1 MLARRIATALEP
13 RYSIAQETRRRER
26 QVWLD
31 TFDWRLHSA
40 GLVLRQLSTGSGRGG
55 HSMGVTGSRPSAE
68 LVLTTDA
75 GEQVAS
81 APLGSPRWPALL
93 DAIPAGALRDRL
105 DPVAGVRALLPLARA
120 EGTMTLF
127 RVLDGEHK
135 TVARLRLEVA
145 SLAQPVGGTLPA
157 RLVLTPVRGYQPD
170 TDRAARLLAAADG
183 LVPGSRSVFQA
194 VLANTGRQ
202 PGDYRDKVAV
212 TLPAPA
218 PARAAVAGVLLGL
231 ADTIEANVGYVI
243 RDVDI
248 EFLHD
253 LRVAVRRTRSALK
266 LAGDELPRDLAARFA
281 PEFKWLGDLTTP
293 TRDLDVNLAGFG
305 DLAGRLRAAAPADLE
320 PLRVQ
325 LAQRRVTE
333 RRKLLRGL
341 RSARF
346 AELMTAWRAALDDAA
361 AARPRRGRH
370 QGPDAGTVAADRIGR
385 AYRRVVKRGAAISA
399 AGTAGGPPAEDM
411 HSLRKRCKELRYL
424 LEFFGSLYEPA
435 ALRRAVKDLKGLQDC
450 LGEFQDAQVQRDEI
464 REFATQMLTQRA
476 TQGTRRH
483 HRPAPPGPGELAAA
497 PRRWQPAPA
506 GPGAGELAATLL
518 AMGELTA
525 RLDAQQRRAR
535 AEVAGRFGEFA
546 GAGVLRTL
554 GIGGRAAMS

>member
-1 MLARRIATALEP
+1 MGVPPLRFRRRARRARLRPPARGEVWRRRACVATGRCREFVIEDGGGMLARRIATALEP

-81 APLGSPRWPALL
+81 APLGSPRWPALI

-157 RLVLTPVRGYQPD
+157 RLVLS
-170 TDRAARLLAAADG
+170 
-183 LVPGSRSVFQA
+183 SRSVFQA

-202 PGDYRDKVAV
+202 PGDYRDKVTV

-293 TRDLDVNLAGFG
+293 PRDLDVNLAGFG
-305 DLAGRLRAAAPADLE
+305 RMRAGLSAAAPGDLE
-320 PLRVQ
+320 P
-325 LAQRRVTE
+325 
-333 RRKLLRGL
+333 
-341 RSARF
+341 F
-346 AELMTAWRAALDDAA
+346 
-361 AARPRRGRH
+361 
-370 QGPDAGTVAADRIGR
+370 R
-385 AYRRVVKRGAAISA
+385 AYLA
-399 AGTAGGPPAEDM
+399 
-411 HSLRKRCKELRYL
+411 H
-424 LEFFGSLYEPA
+424 
-435 ALRRAVKDLKGLQDC
+435 RRA
-450 LGEFQDAQVQRDEI
+450 
-464 REFATQMLTQRA
+464 
-476 TQGTRRH
+476 
-483 HRPAPPGPGELAAA
+483 
-497 PRRWQPAPA
+497 
-506 GPGAGELAATLL
+506 
-518 AMGELTA
+518 
-525 RLDAQQRRAR
+525 
-535 AEVAGRFGEFA
+535 
-546 GAGVLRTL
+546 
-554 GIGGRAAMS
+554 